1 MLRTIIKRAGLCL
14 ALAGLGLAAVWGA
27 WHLMELREPR
37 VDFSLRAQVAGTP
50 ASRPGGDDAPLRFAV
65 ATMVSAEATF
75 STYRRLVRRI
85 SRSVGREAKFVMRP
99 SYAEVRRQLEEGQ
112 VDVAFV
118 CTGTYVH
125 GLRQKR
131 IRLLVQPEFPE
142 GRDYRCLF
150 IVPVHSLTQTID
162 DLRGRVLALTDPES
176 NTGCLVPAATL
187 GDLGYNPKSFFRRVV
202 FTGSHDRSILAVAGA
217 VVDCAAVDSLVW
229 GSAARED
236 PSLPGRV
243 RVIWRSEPF
252 GPPPIVVPKGLSADL
267 ERSLLEAFLA
277 LDKDE
282 EGREILSGIGIKR
295 FVPASPESYQTAVRL
310 YQRLAQRGGPSWP

>member
-1 MLRTIIKRAGLCL
+1 MLRAIVKRAGLCL
-14 ALAGLGLAAVWGA
+14 VLAGLGLAAVWGG

-37 VDFSLRAQVAGTP
+37 VDFSPQVRVTGIP
-50 ASRPGGDDAPLRFAV
+50 APRPRGNDARLRFAV

-85 SRSVGREAKFVMRP
+85 SRSVGRDGEFVMRP

-125 GLRQKR
+125 GLREKR
-131 IRLLVQPEFPE
+131 IKLLVQPEFPE
-142 GRDYRCLF
+142 GRQYRCLF
-150 IVPVHSLTQTID
+150 IVPAQGPAKRIE
-162 DLRGRVLALTDPES
+162 DLRGKVLALTDPES

-187 GDLGYNPKSFFRRVV
+187 GDLGYKPKSFLRRVV
-202 FTGSHDRSILAVAGA
+202 WTGSHDRSILAVAGA

-229 GSAARED
+229 WSAVGED
-236 PSLPGRV
+236 PSLAGRV
-243 RVIWRSEPF
+243 RVIWQSESF

-267 ERSLLEAFLA
+267 ERSLYEAFLA
-277 LDKDE
+277 LDKDK
-282 EGREILSGIGIKR
+282 EGREILSGIGVRR
-295 FVPASPESYQTAVRL
+295 FVPADPESYQSAVRL
-310 YQRLAQRGGPSWP
+310 YQRLAERGGPSWP